1 MVSVEIPDNI
11 VSIVEHIIA
20 LGCFGYESLEGFVI
34 HAVRQI
40 ITAELEAGCR
50 KSVDFE
56 TGEITGTT
64 S

>member
-1 MVSVEIPDNI
+1 MVSVEIPDKI

-20 LGCFGYESLEGFVI
+20 LGCFGFESLEEFVI

-40 ITAELEAGCR
+40 ITSVLEAGA
-50 KSVDFE
+50 SFAVDFE
-56 TGEITGTT
+56 SGEITRRI